1 MKTIGLVGG
10 MSWESSAEY
19 YRILNEETQKL
30 KGGNHSCPCILYSV
44 DFQPVE
50 VLQHQERWKELE
62 DLLTTA
68 GQSLVDAG
76 AELLLLCTNTM
87 HYVSGGLESLSAPF
101 IHIADATGKA
111 MRKEGLRKAGLLGT
125 RFTMEK
131 DFYKSR
137 LLEKWGIETI
147 IPREN
152 ERNEIHRIIYEELVK
167 GVIRKDS
174 REYYLNVIGQLSK
187 AGAEGIILGCT
198 EIPLLIRQE
207 DTDIPVFDTTYIH
220 AMAALAMAMEQ
231 TAGIGE

>member
-1 MKTIGLVGG
+1 MKTIGLIGG

-44 DFQPVE
+44 DFQPIE
-50 VLQHQERWKELE
+50 ELQHKERWKELG

-68 GQSLVDAG
+68 GKNLADAG
-76 AELLLLCTNTM
+76 AEMILLCTNTM
-87 HYVSGGLESLSAPF
+87 HYASEGLEALPVPF
-101 IHIADATGKA
+101 IHIADATGEVIWK
-111 MRKEGLRKAGLLGT
+111 KGLKKVGLLGT

-131 DFYKSR
+131 DFYKNR
-137 LLEKWGIETI
+137 LLEKWDVETI
-147 IPREN
+147 IPEEK
-152 ERNEIHRIIYEELVK
+152 ERHEVHRIIYEELVK
-167 GVIRKDS
+167 GIVRKNS
-174 REYYLNVIGQLSK
+174 REYYLKVIKKLSE

-220 AMAALAMAMEQ
+220 AMAALGVALE
-231 TAGIGE
+231 